1 MSISNVLALVGGLA
15 LFLYGMSIM
24 GSALEKCAG
33 NRLKS
38 ILTKLTSSR
47 LNGFL
52 LGLVVTAVIQSSSAT
67 TVMVVGFVNSGIMT
81 LTQSIYIIMG
91 ANVGTAVTSWI
102 LSLTGISGSA
112 WYITMFKPTTFVP
125 ILALIGIIIYTSTKK
140 QKKKDASAILL
151 GFAVLMFGMEM
162 MSDAVAPLKDIPQFT
177 SLMTAFSNPILGV
190 LAGAVLTAV
199 IQSSS
204 ASVGILQA
212 LSLTGG
218 ISYAVAIP
226 VIMGQN
232 IGTCVTAVL
241 SSVGTSKDARRA
253 SMIHLYFNVIGMI
266 IWMTVFYV
274 LNAFFRFSFVDMHAT
289 PFGIAVVHTAF
300 KLLSTAVLMP
310 FGPQLEKL
318 ARFTVKDGKQAD
330 VLPMLDE
337 RLFVTPSIALERA
350 HTILLEMADLSISAL
365 YTSLDLLKEFDPHK
379 AEEVVEAE
387 NRADIYEDKLG
398 SYLVQLSSH
407 SMSEIDSHEM
417 TKYLHMIGDLERI
430 SDHAIN
436 IMESAQELSDKQLS
450 FSKEAT
456 AELGTISRAIREIL
470 DYTLRAMH
478 REDLS
483 IAARVEPLEQV
494 IDLLNKAIRAR
505 HIERLTRGNC
515 TIELGFILND
525 ILTNLERVSDHCSN
539 LAVAIIEI
547 ANNSLDVH
555 GYLSDVKANRAE
567 YSVLYDQFREK
578 FALDD
583 AKEPAADA
591 AKGNPEEAPA
601 QG

>member
-387 NRADIYEDKLG
+387 NRADMYEDKLG

>member
-1 MSISNVLALVGGLA
+1 MSLTNFLTLLGGLA
-15 LFLYGMSIM
+15 MFLYGMHVM
-24 GSALEKCAG
+24 GASLEKRAG
-33 NRLKS
+33 DRLKT
-38 ILTKLTSSR
+38 LLSR
-47 LNGFL
+47 LTASRIRGFL
-52 LGLVVTAVIQSSSAT
+52 LGLGVTAIIQSSSAT
-67 TVMVVGFVNSGIMT
+67 TVMVVGFVNSGLMT
-81 LTQSIYIIMG
+81 LEQSIYIIMG
-91 ANVGTAVTSWI
+91 ANVGTSVTSWL
-102 LSLTGISGSA
+102 LSLTGISGDA
-112 WYITMFKPTTFVP
+112 WYITMLKPSAFTPV
-125 ILALIGIIIYTSTKK
+125 LAFIGIAMLMFSK
-140 QKKKDASAILL
+140 QDSKKDTAGIFL

-162 MSDAVAPLKDIPQFT
+162 MSDSVAPLANVPQFT
-177 SLMTAFSNPILGV
+177 RLMTMFSNPILGV
-190 LAGAVLTAV
+190 VAGAVLTAV

-232 IGTCVTAVL
+232 IGTCITAVL

-274 LNAFFRFSFVDMHAT
+274 CNAFFHFSFVDMHAT

-365 YTSLDLLKEFDPHK
+365 YTSLDLLENFDAHK

-387 NRADIYEDKLG
+387 NRADMYEDKLG

-407 SMSEIDSHEM
+407 SMGEQDSHEM

-436 IMESAQELSDKQLS
+436 IMESAQELNDKQLS

-456 AELGTISRAIREIL
+456 AEIGTIAAAIRQIL

-555 GYLSDVKANRAE
+555 GYLNDVKSNRGE
-567 YSVLYDQFREK
+567 YSVLYEQFRQQ
-578 FALDD
+578 FSLDEIKD
-583 AKEPAADA
+583 TPADA
-591 AKGNPEEAPA
+591 AQSAPA

>member
-1 MSISNVLALVGGLA
+1 
-15 LFLYGMSIM
+15 
-24 GSALEKCAG
+24 
-33 NRLKS
+33 
-38 ILTKLTSSR
+38 
-47 LNGFL
+47 
-52 LGLVVTAVIQSSSAT
+52 
-67 TVMVVGFVNSGIMT
+67 
-81 LTQSIYIIMG
+81 
-91 ANVGTAVTSWI
+91 
-102 LSLTGISGSA
+102 
-112 WYITMFKPTTFVP
+112 
-125 ILALIGIIIYTSTKK
+125 
-140 QKKKDASAILL
+140 
-151 GFAVLMFGMEM
+151 
-162 MSDAVAPLKDIPQFT
+162 
-177 SLMTAFSNPILGV
+177 
-190 LAGAVLTAV
+190 
-199 IQSSS
+199 
-204 ASVGILQA
+204 
-212 LSLTGG
+212 
-218 ISYAVAIP
+218 
-226 VIMGQN
+226 
-232 IGTCVTAVL
+232 
-241 SSVGTSKDARRA
+241 
-253 SMIHLYFNVIGMI
+253 MIHLYFNVIGMI

-274 LNAFFRFSFVDMHAT
+274 CNAFFHFSFVDMHAT

-365 YTSLDLLKEFDPHK
+365 YTSLDLLNEFDPRK

-387 NRADIYEDKLG
+387 NRADMYEDKLG

-407 SMSEIDSHEM
+407 SMGEQDSHEM

-436 IMESAQELSDKQLS
+436 IMESAQELNDKQLS

-456 AELGTISRAIREIL
+456 GEIGTITSAIRQIL

-555 GYLSDVKANRAE
+555 GYLNDVKSNRGE
-567 YSVLYDQFREK
+567 YSVLYEQFRQQ
-578 FALDD
+578 FSLDEVKD
-583 AKEPAADA
+583 TPADA
-591 AKGNPEEAPA
+591 AQSAPA

>member
-15 LFLYGMSIM
+15 LFLYGMNIM
-24 GSALEKCAG
+24 GTALEKCAG

-112 WYITMFKPTTFVP
+112 WYITMLKPSTFVP

-177 SLMTAFSNPILGV
+177 SLMTAFSNPFLGV
-190 LAGAVLTAV
+190 IAGAVLTAV

-218 ISYAVAIP
+218 VSNAVAIP

-232 IGTCVTAVL
+232 IGTCITAVI

-274 LNAFFRFSFVDMHAT
+274 LNAFFHFSFVDMHAT

-318 ARFTVKDGKQAD
+318 ARFTVRDGKQAD

-365 YTSLDLLKEFDPHK
+365 YTSLDLLNEFDPRK

-387 NRADIYEDKLG
+387 NRADMYEDKLG

-436 IMESAQELSDKQLS
+436 IMESAQELNDKQLS

-456 AELGTISRAIREIL
+456 GEIGTITAAIRQIL

-478 REDLS
+478 REDLG
-483 IAARVEPLEQV
+483 IAARVEE
-494 IDLLNKAIRAR
+494 
-505 HIERLTRGNC
+505 
-515 TIELGFILND
+515 
-525 ILTNLERVSDHCSN
+525 
-539 LAVAIIEI
+539 
-547 ANNSLDVH
+547 
-555 GYLSDVKANRAE
+555 
-567 YSVLYDQFREK
+567 
-578 FALDD
+578 ALRR
-583 AKEPAADA
+583 
-591 AKGNPEEAPA
+591 
-601 QG
+601 

>member
-1 MSISNVLALVGGLA
+1 MSTSNVLALVGGLA

-81 LTQSIYIIMG
+81 LSQSIYIIMG

-102 LSLTGISGSA
+102 LSLTGISGDA
-112 WYITMFKPTTFVP
+112 WYITLFKPATFTPV
-125 ILALIGIIIYTSTKK
+125 IALIGIFIYLSSKK
-140 QKKKDASAILL
+140 QKRKDMAGILL

-162 MSDAVAPLKDIPQFT
+162 MSDSVAPLANVPEFT
-177 SLMTAFSNPILGV
+177 SLMTTFSNPFLGV
-190 LAGAVLTAV
+190 IAGAVLTAV

-212 LSLTGG
+212 LSMTGG
-218 ISYAVAIP
+218 VSYAVAIP

-232 IGTCVTAVL
+232 IGTCITAVI

-274 LNAFFRFSFVDMHAT
+274 LNAFFHFSFVDMHAT

-318 ARFTVKDGKQAD
+318 ARFTVRDGKQAD

-350 HTILLEMADLSISAL
+350 HTILLEMADLSVGAL
-365 YTSLDLLKEFDPHK
+365 YTALDLLENYDPHK

-387 NRADIYEDKLG
+387 NRADMYEDKLG

-407 SMSEIDSHEM
+407 SMSELDSHEM

-436 IMESAQELSDKQLS
+436 IMESAQELNDKQLS

-456 AELGTISRAIREIL
+456 AELSTISRAIRQIL

-478 REDLS
+478 REDLN
-483 IAARVEPLEQV
+483 IASQVEPLEQV

-505 HIERLTRGNC
+505 HIDRLTRGNC

-555 GYLSDVKANRAE
+555 GYLNDVKANRSE
-567 YSVLYDQFREK
+567 YSMLYEQFRRQ
-578 FALDD
+578 FALDEV
-583 AKEPAADA
+583 KEPAAESPKELSDA
-591 AKGNPEEAPA
+591 APA
-601 QG
+601 QS

>member
-1 MSISNVLALVGGLA
+1 MSTSNVLALVGGLA

-24 GSALEKCAG
+24 GSALEKYAG

-52 LGLVVTAVIQSSSAT
+52 LGLVVTAIIQSSSAT

-81 LTQSIYIIMG
+81 LSQSIYIIMG

-102 LSLTGISGSA
+102 LSLTGISGDA
-112 WYITMFKPTTFVP
+112 WYITMLKPATFTPV
-125 ILALIGIIIYTSTKK
+125 IALIGIILYLSAKK
-140 QKKKDASAILL
+140 QKKKDMAGILL
-151 GFAVLMFGMEM
+151 GFSVLMFGMEM
-162 MSDAVAPLKDIPQFT
+162 MSDSVAPLADVPEFT
-177 SLMTAFSNPILGV
+177 RIMTMFSNPFLGV
-190 LAGAVLTAV
+190 LVGAGLTAV

-218 ISYAVAIP
+218 VSYAVAIP

-232 IGTCVTAVL
+232 IGTCITAVI

-253 SMIHLYFNVIGMI
+253 SMIHLYFNVIGML
-266 IWMTVFYV
+266 IWMTLFYV
-274 LNAFFRFSFVDMHAT
+274 FNGIFHFAFVAEHAT
-289 PFGIAVVHTAF
+289 PVGIAVVHTAF
-300 KLLSTAVLMP
+300 KLLSTLVLMP
-310 FGPQLEKL
+310 LGPQLEKL
-318 ARFTVKDGKQAD
+318 ARLTVRDGKQAD

-350 HTILLEMADLSISAL
+350 HTILLEMADLSVSAL
-365 YTSLDLLKEFDPHK
+365 YSSLDLLENFDARK

-387 NRADIYEDKLG
+387 DRADMYEDKLG

-407 SMSEIDSHEM
+407 SMGEADSHEM

-436 IMESAQELSDKQLS
+436 IMESAQELNDKQLS
-450 FSKEAT
+450 FSDEAKS
-456 AELGTISRAIREIL
+456 EVGTITRAIREIL
-470 DYTLRAMH
+470 DYTLRALH
-478 REDLS
+478 REDLD
-483 IAARVEPLEQV
+483 IAAKVEPLEQV
-494 IDLLNKAIRAR
+494 VDLLNKAIRAR
-505 HIERLTRGNC
+505 HIDRLTRGIC

-555 GYLSDVKANRAE
+555 GYLNDVKANRGE
-567 YSVLYDQFREK
+567 YSVLYEQFRKK
-578 FALDD
+578 FSL
-583 AKEPAADA
+583 
-591 AKGNPEEAPA
+591 EEARDTGEA
-601 QG
+601 QQS

>member
-15 LFLYGMSIM
+15 LFLYGMNIM
-24 GSALEKCAG
+24 GTALEKCAG

-47 LNGFL
+47 INGFL

-112 WYITMFKPTTFVP
+112 WYITMFKPSTFVP

-151 GFAVLMFGMEM
+151 GFSVLMFGMEM

-177 SLMTAFSNPILGV
+177 SLMTAFSNPFLGV
-190 LAGAVLTAV
+190 IAGAVLTAV

-218 ISYAVAIP
+218 VSYAVAIP

-274 LNAFFRFSFVDMHAT
+274 LNAFFHFSFVDMHAT
-289 PFGIAVVHTAF
+289 PFGIAIVHTAF

-310 FGPQLEKL
+310 FSPQLEKL

-365 YTSLDLLKEFDPHK
+365 YTSLDLLNEFDPRK

-387 NRADIYEDKLG
+387 NRADMYEDKLG

-436 IMESAQELSDKQLS
+436 IMESAQELNDKQLS

-456 AELGTISRAIREIL
+456 GEIGTISAAIRQIL

-505 HIERLTRGNC
+505 HIDRLTRGNC

-555 GYLSDVKANRAE
+555 GYLNDVKANRAE
-567 YSVLYDQFREK
+567 YSVLYEQFRQQ

-583 AKEPAADA
+583 AKEPAAGEA
-591 AKGNPEEAPA
+591 APA